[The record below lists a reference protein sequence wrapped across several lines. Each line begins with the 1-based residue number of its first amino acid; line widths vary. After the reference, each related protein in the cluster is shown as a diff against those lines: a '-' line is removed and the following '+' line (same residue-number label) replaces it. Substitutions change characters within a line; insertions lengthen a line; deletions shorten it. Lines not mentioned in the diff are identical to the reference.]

1 MNVMNEIA
9 EARATALS
17 LRASAKACTREQGA
31 LKFRL
36 TRAADSL
43 DAVVLLAI
51 RGIERVEE
59 LEQELLHELKPAALE
74 PLPANASVPPALVSD
89 VNVALLA
96 LIVRLLRMV
105 AYDLDDAGACELC
118 SSLQTAQRAVQ
129 TVLDDLREASAGGAS

>member
-1 MNVMNEIA
+1 MNVMNDIA
-9 EARATALS
+9 EARASAVS

-51 RGIERVEE
+51 RWIERVDD
-59 LEQELLHELKPAALE
+59 LEQELRELKLATVV
-74 PLPANASVPPALVSD
+74 PLPANVSIPPVLVSN

-96 LIVRLLRMV
+96 LTVRLLRMV
-105 AYDLDDAGACELC
+105 AYDLDEAGAGELC
-118 SSLQTAQRAVQ
+118 SSLQTAQRVVQ
-129 TVLDDLREASAGGAS
+129 RVFDDLREASAGGAS